1 MLMIGIRQFFTRQ
14 NFAPYGINKVNS
26 FIYIVPCCFMIV
38 TIEAVQT
45 ITIAGKYS

>member
-1 MLMIGIRQFFTRQ
+1 MKYIWVTT
-14 NFAPYGINKVNS
+14 INKVNS
-26 FIYIVPCCFMIV
+26 FILCHVVFMIV